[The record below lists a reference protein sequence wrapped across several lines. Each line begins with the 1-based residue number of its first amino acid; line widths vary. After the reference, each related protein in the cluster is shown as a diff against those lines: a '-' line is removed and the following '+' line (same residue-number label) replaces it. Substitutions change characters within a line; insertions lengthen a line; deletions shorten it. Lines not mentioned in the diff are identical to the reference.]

1 MIRHLRGEW
10 RGAVIVCGKCSKK
23 LGGGFGDK
31 GRTPL
36 TKLLR
41 KTLGLKKGRKATLG
55 VVESRCLKICPK
67 RAVTVVA
74 PSGEW
79 LVVPAGT
86 EIGEVLAALHLEN
99 VQPA

>member
-1 MIRHLRGEW
+1 MIRHLRSEW

-36 TKLLR
+36 VKLLR
-41 KTLGLKKGRKATLG
+41 KSLGLKKGRKASLG
-55 VVESRCLKICPK
+55 LVESRCLKICPK

-79 LVVPAGT
+79 LVVPAGA
-86 EIGEVLAALHLEN
+86 EPDVILAALHLEN
-99 VQPA
+99 AQPA